1 MANDEWRMAN
11 GDEGVGGRSVVRW
24 KRSAGYAPSSQQ
36 RDQKS
41 SNPTRI
47 LTQKL
52 WYGIGYW
59 HNIYHPNPEKEFCN
73 RKNNYD

>member
-1 MANDEWRMAN
+1 MRP
-11 GDEGVGGRSVVRW
+11 
-24 KRSAGYAPSSQQ
+24 AGQQ

-41 SNPTRI
+41 SNPARI